1 MLVRHETYIFYGVQL
16 PYNSDDSFYEKV
28 ENLTIPWCGKDA
40 KGKVGF
46 LFDGMNSKYI
56 IFGYVIDVE
65 NEYGECFQNSVY
77 SFDRNSEIYK
87 NINLYRR
94 KIFSFIETN
103 DLDNLI
109 TYKISK
115 DFKHRNFEFLVV
127 SHYH

>member
-1 MLVRHETYIFYGVQL
+1 MIRHETYIFYGIRL
-16 PYNSDDSFYEKV
+16 PYNNEDSFYEKV
-28 ENLTIPWCGKDA
+28 KNLKIPWCGKDA

-46 LFDGMNSKYI
+46 LFDSMNCEYI

-65 NEYGECFQNSVY
+65 NEDGEYFQNFVY
-77 SFDRNSEIYK
+77 SFERNSEIHK
-87 NINLYRR
+87 NMNLYRR
-94 KIFSFIETN
+94 EIFSFIENN

-109 TYKISK
+109 TYNISK